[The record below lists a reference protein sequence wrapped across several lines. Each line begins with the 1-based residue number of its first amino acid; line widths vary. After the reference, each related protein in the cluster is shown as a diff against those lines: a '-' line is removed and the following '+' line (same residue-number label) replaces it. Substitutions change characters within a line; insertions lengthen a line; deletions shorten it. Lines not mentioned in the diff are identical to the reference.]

1 MTWKKSGSAITNTS
15 NALQPT
21 AVQRC
26 QNPWLDWVEVDAFDP
41 FTPRKQLS
49 LYFIDRVRRV
59 CSHFTNHDC
68 LAQLKI
74 SVLSDIFALR
84 GSHLQSLEGVHN
96 RGTDFS
102 KRKRT
107 FTSNRMLNHH
117 YAEYGRC
124 KEGGK
129 EEMRW
134 LFGCQQ
140 NPLCKD
146 WNVATSSWGLRESR
160 DRIRRRELSEV
171 AGSWDRGSF

>member
-1 MTWKKSGSAITNTS
+1 M
-15 NALQPT
+15 
-21 AVQRC
+21 
-26 QNPWLDWVEVDAFDP
+26 EVDALDP
-41 FTPRKQLS
+41 FTPREQLS
-49 LYFIDRVRRV
+49 LYVIDRVRRV
-59 CSHFTNHDC
+59 CSHFTNHDS

-74 SVLSDIFALR
+74 SVLGGIFALR
-84 GSHLQSLEGVHN
+84 GSHLQALGGHN

-117 YAEYGRC
+117 YAESGRC

-146 WNVATSSWGLRESR
+146 WNVATSSWELRESK
-160 DRIRRRELSEV
+160 DRIGRGGLLDV